1 MLRDSSWKI
10 SFSGAH
16 YQDLSLPCS
25 MKFDER
31 VPLHSSVACAWG
43 VCVGGGGH
51 IEEMGKCPP
60 PPPPP
65 PLEKVGFLINKQ
77 TCRGAHQCQGQ

>member
-31 VPLHSSVACAWG
+31 VPLHSSMAGAQG
-43 VCVGGGGH
+43 VLREGREEGRGGRGH
-51 IEEMGKCPP
+51 IEEMCKQPP
-60 PPPPP
+60 PPPPSVV
-65 PLEKVGFLINKQ
+65 KKKKKSGFFN
-77 TCRGAHQCQGQ
+77 

>member
-16 YQDLSLPCS
+16 YQDLSLPCF

-31 VPLHSSVACAWG
+31 VPLHSSATGAWETRRG
-43 VCVGGGGH
+43 VVWTE
-51 IEEMGKCPP
+51 IEQMHSNPTPAPP
-60 PPPPP
+60 SMK
-65 PLEKVGFLINKQ
+65 KVSFLINKQ

>member
-31 VPLHSSVACAWG
+31 VPLHSSMAGARG
-43 VCVGGGGH
+43 VLREGREEGGGRGH
-51 IEEMGKCPP
+51 IEEMCKQPP
-60 PPPPP
+60 PTQP
-65 PLEKVGFLINKQ
+65 
-77 TCRGAHQCQGQ
+77 

>member
-31 VPLHSSVACAWG
+31 VPLHSSTAGAWETWG
-43 VCVGGGGH
+43 VCVWGG
-51 IEEMGKCPP
+51 IYRKCVSPRP
-60 PPPPP
+60 SIV
-65 PLEKVGFLINKQ
+65 ERKWVF
-77 TCRGAHQCQGQ
+77 

>member
-31 VPLHSSVACAWG
+31 VPLLQLSSAGAWEAFG
-43 VCVGGGGH
+43 GGGGH
-51 IEEMGKCPP
+51 IVEMCKPAP
-60 PPPPP
+60 RPTIRD
-65 PLEKVGFLINKQ
+65 KKWVF
-77 TCRGAHQCQGQ
+77 

>member
-10 SFSGAH
+10 SFSGSH

-31 VPLHSSVACAWG
+31 VPLHSSMADAWEAWG
-43 VCVGGGGH
+43 GGRH
-51 IEEMGKCPP
+51 IEEMCNPPRLRPTIHEKKC
-60 PPPPP
+60 
-65 PLEKVGFLINKQ
+65 FFN
-77 TCRGAHQCQGQ
+77 